1 MGDVATLPVGS
12 AVLWFT
18 FPEAPYEVAAC
29 YDPSGALV
37 GYYTNLVRPP
47 ELGSG
52 RWRITDQFLDVWQA
66 PKGRALVL
74 DQAEFEAALEAGV
87 LSEED
92 GAAARRA
99 LSFVLDRIRARKW
112 PPRVVRSWPL
122 RAVPGLRLRRLAP
135 GSYFANLISG
145 RIIAFGLYMF
155 AAFSITSFAFAALPS
170 SPGGATR
177 TLWLGAIL
185 LEALILLPL
194 ALTGRLPATRWAWL
208 LGGRVP
214 GDKVASASVGPVAVP
229 DERTLFIGTLVMGLA
244 VLIVQDRGMWRA
256 PLVAIY
262 VALAVFLAVFAVC
275 RLLFD
280 RDFPLMATAGLV
292 VTGGVLFFLL

>member
-18 FPEAPYEVAAC
+18 FPDAPYEVAAC
-29 YDPSGALV
+29 YDPTGDFV

-47 ELGSG
+47 DLGPG
-52 RWRITDQFLDVWQA
+52 RWRISDLFLDVWQA
-66 PKGRALVL
+66 PKGRPLVL
-74 DQAEFEAALEAGV
+74 DQAEFEAALDAGV

-99 LSFVLDRIRARKW
+99 LGFVLDRIRARKW

-122 RAVPGLRLRRLAP
+122 RAVPGLRLRRMAP
-135 GSYFANLISG
+135 GSYFATLISG
-145 RIIAFGLYMF
+145 RVIAFGLYMF

-170 SPGGATR
+170 APGGATR
-177 TLWLGAIL
+177 SVWLGVIF

-214 GDKVASASVGPVAVP
+214 GDKVASANVGPIAVP

-262 VALAVFLAVFAVC
+262 GALVVFLSVFAVC

-292 VTGGVLFFLL
+292 VAAGVLVFLL

>member
-18 FPEAPYEVAAC
+18 FPEASYEVAAC
-29 YDPSGALV
+29 YDPTGDLV

-47 ELGSG
+47 ELGTG
-52 RWRITDQFLDVWQA
+52 RWRITDLFLDVWQA
-66 PKGRALVL
+66 PKGRPLVL
-74 DQAEFEAALEAGV
+74 DQAEFDAALEAGAI
-87 LSEED
+87 SEED
-92 GAAARRA
+92 GVAARRA
-99 LSFVLDRIRARKW
+99 LGFVLDRIRARRW
-112 PPRVVRSWPL
+112 PPRVVRNWPL
-122 RAVPGLRLRRLAP
+122 RAVPGLRLRHLAP

-155 AAFSITSFAFAALPS
+155 SAFSITSFGFAALS
-170 SPGGATR
+170 SSGGGMAR
-177 TLWLGAIL
+177 SLWLGAIL
-185 LEALILLPL
+185 LEAIILLPL
-194 ALTGRLPATRWAWL
+194 ALAGRLPATRWAWL

-229 DERTLFIGTLVMGLA
+229 DERTLFVGTLVMGLA
-244 VLIVQDRGMWRA
+244 VLIVQDRAMWQA

-262 VALAVFLAVFAVC
+262 AALAVFLAVFATC
-275 RLLFD
+275 RLAFD

-292 VTGGVLFFLL
+292 VTGGVLLYLL

>member
-1 MGDVATLPVGS
+1 MGDVTLPVGS

-18 FPEAPYEVAAC
+18 CPEAPYEVAAC
-29 YDPSGALV
+29 YDPEGDLV

-47 ELGSG
+47 ELGPG

-66 PKGRALVL
+66 RKGRPLVL
-74 DQAEFEAALEAGV
+74 DQAEFDAALDAGV
-87 LSEED
+87 IGEQD
-92 GAAARRA
+92 AADARRA
-99 LSFVLDRIRARKW
+99 LGFVLDRIRRRRW
-112 PPRVVRSWPL
+112 PPRVVRAWPL

-155 AAFSITSFAFAALPS
+155 AAFSITSFVFAALPDS
-170 SPGGATR
+170 WGGVSR
-177 TLWLGAIL
+177 TAWLAVIL

-194 ALTGRLPATRWAWL
+194 ALLGRLPATRWAWL

-214 GDKVASASVGPVAVP
+214 GDRVASASVGPVAVP
-229 DERTLFIGTLVMGLA
+229 DERTLFVGTLVMGLA
-244 VLIVQDRGMWRA
+244 VLIVQDRAMWQA

-262 VALAVFLAVFAVC
+262 AALAVFLSVFAVC
-275 RLLFD
+275 RLAFD
-280 RDFPLMATAGLV
+280 RDFPLMAVAGLV
-292 VTGGVLFFLL
+292 VTGGVLVYLL

>member
-18 FPEAPYEVAAC
+18 FPDAPYEVAAC
-29 YDPSGALV
+29 YDPTGDLV

-47 ELGSG
+47 ELGPG
-52 RWRITDQFLDVWQA
+52 RWRITDLFLDVWQA
-66 PKGRALVL
+66 PKGRPLVL
-74 DQAEFEAALEAGV
+74 DQAEFDAALDAGV
-87 LSEED
+87 INEED
-92 GAAARRA
+92 ATAARRA
-99 LSFVLDRIRARKW
+99 LGFVLDRIRGRKW

-122 RAVPGLRLRRLAP
+122 RAVPGLRLRRLSP

-155 AAFSITSFAFAALPS
+155 AAFSITSFVFAALPS
-170 SPGGATR
+170 TSAGATR
-177 TLWLGAIL
+177 TVWLGVIL
-185 LEALILLPL
+185 IEALILLPL
-194 ALTGRLPATRWAWL
+194 ALSGRLPATRWAWL

-214 GDKVASASVGPVAVP
+214 GDRVASATVGPVAVP
-229 DERTLFIGTLVMGLA
+229 DERTLFVGTLVMGLA
-244 VLIVQDRGMWRA
+244 VLVVQDRGMWRA

-262 VALAVFLAVFAVC
+262 AALAVFLSVFAVC

-280 RDFPLMATAGLV
+280 REFPLMAAAGLV
-292 VTGGVLFFLL
+292 VTGGVLFYLL

>member
-29 YDPSGALV
+29 YDPAGGLV

-47 ELGSG
+47 ELGPA
-52 RWRITDQFLDVWQA
+52 RWRITDLFLDVWQA
-66 PKGRALVL
+66 PKGRPVVL
-74 DQAEFEAALEAGV
+74 DQVEFEAALEAGV
-87 LSEED
+87 ISDED

-99 LSFVLDRIRARKW
+99 LGYVLDRIRARKW
-112 PPRVVRSWPL
+112 PPRVVRNWPL

-155 AAFSITSFAFAALPS
+155 GAFSVTSFVFAALPS
-170 SPGGATR
+170 GPGGASR
-177 TLWLGAIL
+177 TVWLAVIL

-194 ALTGRLPATRWAWL
+194 ALTGRLPATRRAWL

-214 GDKVASASVGPVAVP
+214 GDKVASASVGPIAVP

-244 VLIVQDRGMWRA
+244 VLIVQDRGMWQA

-262 VALAVFLAVFAVC
+262 TALAVFLSVFAVC
-275 RLLFD
+275 RLAFD
-280 RDFPLMATAGLV
+280 RDFPLMAIAGLV
-292 VTGGVLFFLL
+292 MTGGVLIYLL